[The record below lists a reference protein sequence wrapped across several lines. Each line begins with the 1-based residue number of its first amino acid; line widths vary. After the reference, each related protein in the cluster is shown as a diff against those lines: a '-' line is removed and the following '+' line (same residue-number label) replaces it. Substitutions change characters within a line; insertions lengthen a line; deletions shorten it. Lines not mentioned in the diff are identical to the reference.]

1 MAFCHIDGFVGDTH
15 HAPEPASV
23 GRKTTE
29 EDTETVAQHSAS
41 NPNTRAFLECMERT
55 PTQTE
60 PYPHWLLEKPITD
73 ATCSAIAELPF
84 NPPENQSFNGK
95 RETNNATRVY
105 FNKEN
110 CEKFEVCRDVV
121 ETFKDPS
128 VITAIEKKCGIDLS
142 EGQLRIEYCQ
152 DTNGFWLE
160 SHTDI
165 FVKLFTMLIYLDDD
179 PKLADC
185 GTDVFD
191 ENHEFVKRAPYG
203 LNKGM
208 IFIAGE
214 NTWHGF
220 SPRTIDGVRKSIIV
234 NYVTKDWKDTYELA

>member
-1 MAFCHIDGFVGDTH
+1 MSQPST
-15 HAPEPASV
+15 S
-23 GRKTTE
+23 TSTS
-29 EDTETVAQHSAS
+29 TS
-41 NPNTRAFLECMERT
+41 NPNTLAFLECMELT
-55 PTQTE
+55 PTQTDL
-60 PYPHWLLEKPITD
+60 YLHWLLEKPITD
-73 ATCSAIAELPF
+73 AACKAIAGLPF
-84 NPPENQSFNGK
+84 APPENLIFNGK
-95 RETNNATRVY
+95 RETNNTTRVY

-110 CEKFEVCRDVV
+110 CEKFEVCRDLV

-128 VITAIEKKCGIDLS
+128 IITAIEKKCGIDLS

-152 DTNGFWLE
+152 DENGFWLE
-160 SHTDI
+160 PHTDI

-185 GTDVFD
+185 GTDVYD

-214 NTWHGF
+214 NTWHGL
-220 SPRTIDGVRKSIIV
+220 SPRTINGVRKSIIV
-234 NYVTKDWKDTYELA
+234 NYVTKEWRDTYELA